1 MGDDRGKGGGPA
13 RIREKYRQLKKTL
26 KADFKALREA
36 AQDGRAPRPEQVESF
51 LALAEI
57 AAADEAGAGGAG
69 LEAYR
74 RANREFLEECRE
86 LRAAMRDA
94 GALAAVLERL
104 ERRKAECHARFK

>member
-1 MGDDRGKGGGPA
+1 MGGRHGKDAGA
-13 RIREKYRQLKKTL
+13 ADVRDKYRQLKKTL

-36 AQDGRAPRPEQVESF
+36 ARDGRAPRPEQVESF

-57 AAADEAGAGGAG
+57 AAADEASVSGAG

-86 LRAAMRDA
+86 LRAALRDA
-94 GALAAVLERL
+94 GVLAAVLERL